1 MSSGL
6 EQNSLR
12 IIQCQVDRKAAMFNQ
27 FWKMLYWNE
36 RSLEWGSWHHLRVSQ
51 MLGHTLSRWSQ
62 TPVLNIWYQQ
72 LLAQAYEIITPSG
85 GATWGQKGAIAPL
98 TFYFILILIY

>member
-36 RSLEWGSWHHLRVSQ
+36 RSLEWGPFPS
-51 MLGHTLSRWSQ
+51 
-62 TPVLNIWYQQ
+62 VLNQSSVLTIVGTTFVFE
-72 LLAQAYEIITPSG
+72 QA
-85 GATWGQKGAIAPL
+85 L
-98 TFYFILILIY
+98 